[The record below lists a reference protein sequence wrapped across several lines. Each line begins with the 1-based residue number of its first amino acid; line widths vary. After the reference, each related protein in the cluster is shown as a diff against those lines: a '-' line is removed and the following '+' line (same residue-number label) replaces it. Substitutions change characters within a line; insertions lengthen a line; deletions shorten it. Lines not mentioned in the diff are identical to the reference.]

1 MKTRR
6 ILNLVLSSLLLLGA
20 VALAGFARFERDGRR
35 FAALDVAVEEIDGM
49 YLVDEVS
56 VRNAIVVHDSIRG
69 SYYGDVALS
78 EVEQW
83 VREALPAVRDVQV
96 YPGLNRHLQVNVT
109 QRRPL
114 ARWHRG
120 GGGAD
125 CYLDELGEQMPL
137 SPVFTARV
145 PVIFAETEAEA
156 TAAFGYLEVLEQSP
170 VWKAFTDG
178 IAVDGTDVELIPR
191 LGGARIALG
200 DLAQIH
206 TQLAHLDAFYR
217 EQIARGNLNEY
228 KSISLK
234 YEGQIVAQ
242 RHY

>member
-6 ILNLVLSSLLLLGA
+6 ILNLVLSGLLLVGA
-20 VALAGFARFERDGRR
+20 VALAGFARFEREGRR
-35 FAALDVAVEEIDGM
+35 FAALDVAVQEVDGM

-56 VRNAIVVHDSIRG
+56 VRNAILAHDSIRG
-69 SYYGDVALS
+69 SFYGDVALNQ
-78 EVEQW
+78 VARW
-83 VREALPAVRDVQV
+83 VKEALPAVGTVRV
-96 YPGLNRHLQVNVT
+96 YPGLNDHLQVAVT

-120 GGGAD
+120 GEGD
-125 CYLDELGEQMPL
+125 CYLDEEGLSMPL

-145 PVIFAETEAEA
+145 PVIFADTEAEA
-156 TAAFGYLEVLEQSP
+156 LRAFGYLEVLEESP

-178 IAVDGTDVELIPR
+178 IVVEGEDVELIPR

-206 TQLAHLDAFYR
+206 SQLDHLNAFYR
-217 EQIARGNLNEY
+217 EQIARGNLNDY
-228 KSISLK
+228 KRISLK

>member
-1 MKTRR
+1 MKARR
-6 ILNLVLSSLLLLGA
+6 ILNLVLSGLLLLGA
-20 VALAGFARFERDGRR
+20 VALAGFARFEREGRR
-35 FAALDVAVEEIDGM
+35 FAALDVAVEEVDGM

-56 VRNAIVVHDSIRG
+56 VRNAIVAYDSIRG
-69 SYYGDVALS
+69 SFYGDVALD
-78 EVEQW
+78 EVARW
-83 VREALPAVRDVQV
+83 VREALPAVRDVRV
-96 YPGLNRHLQVNVT
+96 YPGLNDHLQVRVT

-120 GGGAD
+120 GESD
-125 CYLDELGEQMPL
+125 CYLDERGLAMPL

-145 PVIFAETEAEA
+145 PVIFADTEEEA
-156 TAAFGYLEVLEQSP
+156 LHAFGYLEVLEGSP

-178 IAVDGTDVELIPR
+178 IVVEGTDVELIPR

-206 TQLAHLDAFYR
+206 TQLDHLNAFYR
-217 EQIARGNLNEY
+217 EQIARGNLNDY
-228 KSISLK
+228 KRISLK